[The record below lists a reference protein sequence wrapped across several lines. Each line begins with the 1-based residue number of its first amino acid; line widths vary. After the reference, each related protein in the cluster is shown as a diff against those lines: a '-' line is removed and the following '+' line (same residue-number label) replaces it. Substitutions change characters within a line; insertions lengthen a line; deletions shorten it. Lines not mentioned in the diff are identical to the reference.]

1 MGDASSPPS
10 TPAAEAWDSSTPS
23 SSALPIRIITHNI
36 RYAANPPEESER
48 RWPERFPTLSAH
60 FKYHIRPDFSP
71 PATLVGMQE
80 VLQQQLEDLLRDTFN
95 SSPDPVQNDWD
106 YIGVARDDGKQA
118 GEYSPIFYRR
128 SAWKLLHFETVWLN
142 ETGEVGKRGWDA
154 ASVRILTVGV
164 LESTL
169 PSSQGRNI
177 LALNTHLD
185 DSGKVARREGAKI
198 ILRVASAMQRDF
210 PAITFT
216 YLSGDLNSPPDDDAY
231 QLLNAKKSGFV
242 DVRRL
247 VQDDHVYGD
256 ELTFTGFPHDA
267 SAKGKWR
274 IDFVHLGLNDRGNDA
289 AAKREMDRVKS
300 LVRGYA
306 VLPNRFDNR
315 IWMTDHRAVVV
326 DLVI

>member
-1 MGDASSPPS
+1 MSS
-10 TPAAEAWDSSTPS
+10 
-23 SSALPIRIITHNI
+23 
-36 RYAANPPEESER
+36 
-48 RWPERFPTLSAH
+48 H

-95 SSPDPVQNDWD
+95 SSPVSVQNDWD
-106 YIGVARDDGKQA
+106 YIGVARDDGKEA

-169 PSSQGRNI
+169 PSSRGRTI

-210 PAITFT
+210 TAISFT

-231 QLLNAKKSGFV
+231 KFLNAKKSGFV

-247 VQDDHVYGD
+247 VQDNHVYGD

-274 IDFVHLGLNDRGNDA
+274 IDFVHLGVNDRGNDA
-289 AAKREMDRVKS
+289 AAEREMDRVKS

-306 VLPNRFDNR
+306 ILPNRFDNR

>member
-1 MGDASSPPS
+1 MGDASSLPPS
-10 TPAAEAWDSSTPS
+10 PLAEDLGSSTS
-23 SSALPIRIITHNI
+23 SSSVLPLRIITHNI
-36 RYAANPPEESER
+36 RYAANPPEESEL

-60 FKYHIRPDFSP
+60 FKYHIRHDFSP

-80 VLQQQLEDLLRDTFN
+80 VLQKQLGNLLSHTFN
-95 SSPDPVQNDWD
+95 SSADPKQNDWD
-106 YIGVARDDGKQA
+106 YIGVARDDGKEA

-128 SAWKLLHFETVWLN
+128 SAWKVLHFETVWLN
-142 ETGEVGKRGWDA
+142 ETGEVGKKGWDA
-154 ASVRILTVGV
+154 ASIRILTVGV

-169 PSSQGRNI
+169 PCSQGKTI

-198 ILRVASAMQRDF
+198 IRRVAAAKQHDF
-210 PAITFT
+210 PAVSFT
-216 YLSGDLNSPPDDDAY
+216 YLSGDLNSPPEDDAY
-231 QLLNAKKSGFV
+231 KLLNAKQSGFM

-247 VQDDHVYGD
+247 VPDHEVYGD
-256 ELTFTGFPHDA
+256 ERTFTGFPEDP
-267 SAKGKWR
+267 SAQGKWR
-274 IDFVHLGLNDRGNDA
+274 IDFVHLGYKDQGDDDA
-289 AAKREMDRVKS
+289 TEKEMRRVKA